1 MVHQLPGPVGHGVIA
16 PSSGMGSID
25 LFRFLSWWNLN
36 VRNTDEAKLKGL
48 MSGLLPRGPPDSKNT
63 IMLLEQISNEA
74 SLNCFL
80 PYQGSPHP

>member
-1 MVHQLPGPVGHGVIA
+1 MA
-16 PSSGMGSID
+16 WD
-25 LFRFLSWWNLN
+25 LLTCSDPFLVNLN

-80 PYQGSPHP
+80 PYQGSPHPEVQI